1 MNGAAAAPSVFA
13 SRTFRRYFAGQSLS
27 FIGDGL
33 RLLSVPLLAFHLT
46 HSALSTGTALICE
59 VAPYSLFALVGGSLA
74 DRVHRRNS

>member
-1 MNGAAAAPSVFA
+1 MNGAAPAPSVFA
-13 SRTFRRYFAGQSLS
+13 SRTFRLYFAGQSLS

-59 VAPYSLFALVGGSLA
+59 VAPYSL
-74 DRVHRRNS
+74 